1 MRLLHLATYTGYM
14 ASEDTARIKEAL
26 DELADSGNYAI
37 MDNVAAGDL
46 DDLVELVAAAV
57 GLMRD
62 NHSASTVADEAYST
76 AEDPNWALVD
86 GDSSD
91 RKVADAV
98 DDADQSQPDVALTT
112 TKAAALLGV
121 SRPFLI
127 NMLER
132 GEMPFHKVGTARRVQ
147 LSDIKAYLAERDR
160 AKEAFRQAALSKH
173 QTAEQPV

>member
-1 MRLLHLATYTGYM
+1 M

-62 NHSASTVADEAYST
+62 TRPASTVADQAQST
-76 AEDPNWALVD
+76 AEDANWALID
-86 GDSSD
+86 GDASD
-91 RKVADAV
+91 GEATDTTNQG
-98 DDADQSQPDVALTT
+98 DPDVALTT

-160 AKEAFRQAALSKH
+160 AKEEFRQAALSKH
-173 QTAEQPV
+173 QSAEQPV